1 MSARKILIL
10 GATSAI
16 AQAYARLRAEE
27 GASFLLAGRQAAR
40 LEEIAADLSARGATS
55 ASGVTLDL
63 ANQPDPDEA
72 FAGLVEALGGI
83 DELVVAYGV
92 LGDQGT
98 AEGSAAEARALID
111 SNFTSAALWLL
122 AAARVMKAQGSGAL
136 VALSSVA
143 GDRGRQSNFV
153 YGAAKGGL
161 SLLMQGL
168 AHRLAGSGVGVVN
181 IKAGFVD
188 TPMTAGIA
196 NKGGPLWA
204 TPHQIATVMKK
215 AVDGG
220 RGPHV
225 YAPWF
230 WRFVMLIIRVVPPFI
245 FHKTKL

>member
-1 MSARKILIL
+1 
-10 GATSAI
+10 
-16 AQAYARLRAEE
+16 
-27 GASFLLAGRQAAR
+27 
-40 LEEIAADLSARGATS
+40 
-55 ASGVTLDL
+55 
-63 ANQPDPDEA
+63 
-72 FAGLVEALGGI
+72 
-83 DELVVAYGV
+83 
-92 LGDQGT
+92 
-98 AEGSAAEARALID
+98 
-111 SNFTSAALWLL
+111 
-122 AAARVMKAQGSGAL
+122 
-136 VALSSVA
+136 
-143 GDRGRQSNFV
+143 
-153 YGAAKGGL
+153 
-161 SLLMQGL
+161 MQGL